1 MALYSKLGSNLATD
15 SPQKLSSLLSLFSSL
30 GRRPCVSWLVE
41 TPNPG
46 STPLIAHNAPLAR
59 SLKGNSSIAPGCRAS
74 GYPGFPLSFNAAR
87 PTALAGSTRCATG

>member
-41 TPNPG
+41 TQ
-46 STPLIAHNAPLAR
+46 
-59 SLKGNSSIAPGCRAS
+59 
-74 GYPGFPLSFNAAR
+74 R
-87 PTALAGSTRCATG
+87 PTRTFPEGELFHSPGLPRQRLPGVPA